1 MPYLLLTL
9 TALIWSGNFVLGR
22 GVQGLIPPL
31 SLGFW
36 RWAIALIV
44 LAPFAWPHFWRQRVL
59 ICRHA
64 GLIGLQGLLAV
75 TGFNTLLYVAVQYT
89 TAINAVLVNS
99 ITPILIALVA
109 WLLHRETLR
118 PRQLLGIVLSFGGV
132 LLILAQGEVS
142 QLLALTFNRGDIL
155 VLLAAAG
162 WSVYAVTLR
171 RLPKDLHPLAFL
183 FAINAAGL
191 IGLVP
196 LYLRE
201 LQQGLRIPMTVPA
214 LLTIAYVSLCASVLA
229 FLCWNYAVRIV
240 GANRAGPF
248 VHLMPVFSTILAIIF
263 LHEEPAWHQAKG
275 ATFIFI
281 GIVLATW
288 QMGGTRKE

>member
-36 RWAIALIV
+36 RWAIALMV
-44 LAPFAWPHFWRQRVL
+44 LAPFAWPHFWRQRAL
-59 ICRHA
+59 IRQHA
-64 GLIGLQGLLAV
+64 GLICLQGLLAV

-99 ITPILIALVA
+99 ITPILIALFA

-132 LLILAQGEVS
+132 LLILARGEIS
-142 QLLALTFNRGDIL
+142 QVLALSFNRGDIL

-162 WSVYAVTLR
+162 WSIYAVTLR
-171 RLPKDLHPLAFL
+171 RLPRDLHPLAFL

-191 IGLVP
+191 VGLFP
-196 LYLRE
+196 LYLLE
-201 LQQGLRIPMTVPA
+201 LQQGLRIPMTGPVFMA
-214 LLTIAYVSLCASVLA
+214 IAYVSLCASVLA

-248 VHLMPVFSTILAIIF
+248 VHLMPVFSTILAIVF
-263 LHEEPAWHQAKG
+263 LHEQPAWHQAKG
-275 ATFIFI
+275 AALIFT
-281 GIVLATW
+281 GILLATW
-288 QMGGTRKE
+288 RVGAARRE

>member
-22 GVQGLIPPL
+22 GVQGLVPPL

-36 RWAIALIV
+36 RWAVALAV
-44 LAPFAWPHFWRQRVL
+44 LAPFAWPHFRQQRAL
-59 ICRHA
+59 IRRHA
-64 GLIGLQGLLAV
+64 GLICLQGILAV

-118 PRQLLGIVLSFGGV
+118 PRQVLGIILSFGGV

-142 QLLALTFNRGDIL
+142 QLLAFTFNQGDIL

-171 RLPKDLHPLAFL
+171 RLPRDLHPLAFL
-183 FAINAAGL
+183 FSINAVGL
-191 IGLVP
+191 VGLVP
-196 LYLRE
+196 LYLWE
-201 LQQGLRIPMTVPA
+201 LQQGLRIPLTGPV
-214 LLTIAYVSLCASVLA
+214 LLAILYVSLCASVLA

-263 LHEEPAWHQAKG
+263 LHEQPAWHQARG
-275 ATFIFI
+275 AAFIFI

-288 QMGGTRKE
+288 RVGDERKG